1 MKDEDILKY
10 DNVPPDIAAQYLGTS
25 PQYIRIGLQRGR
37 LPFGTSVDIGGKGK
51 YTYQISPKAL
61 INWKNGTSIRDWI
74 EAHTEMLKAL
84 LNEWKGKYMKKYAQ
98 KISEYFFDDNEIH
111 YVFILVLATVIVGTI
126 VGIIA

>member
-61 INWKNGTSIRDWI
+61 INWKNGTSIKSWI
-74 EAHTEMLKAL
+74 EEKQEMLKAL
-84 LNEWKGKYMKKYAQ
+84 LNE
-98 KISEYFFDDNEIH
+98 
-111 YVFILVLATVIVGTI
+111 
-126 VGIIA
+126 